1 MAEVKTFKMMS
12 GEEVITRVED
22 GSTDNH
28 IKIIKP
34 RTIAIT
40 PIGPGQAQLALIP
53 YVASDPDG
61 EFDIPKT
68 AIMCEITLSNDQLEK
83 GYLEQT
89 SGIVLA

>member
-1 MAEVKTFKMMS
+1 MAEVKTFKMLS
-12 GEEVITRVED
+12 GEEVISRIENE
-22 GSTDNH
+22 TDDR
-28 IKIIKP
+28 ITLVKP

-40 PIGPGQAQLALIP
+40 PVGPGQAQLALIP

-61 EFDIPKT
+61 KFDIPKT
-68 AIMCEITLSNDQLEK
+68 AIMCPIELTNDQLEK

>member
-1 MAEVKTFKMMS
+1 MSEVKTFKMMS
-12 GEEVITRVED
+12 GEEIIARIENE
-22 GSTDNH
+22 TDERLT
-28 IKIIKP
+28 IIKP

-40 PIGPGQAQLALIP
+40 PVGPGQAQLSLIP

-68 AIMCEITLSNDQLEK
+68 AIMCIIDLSNPELEK

-89 SGIVLA
+89 SGIVLS